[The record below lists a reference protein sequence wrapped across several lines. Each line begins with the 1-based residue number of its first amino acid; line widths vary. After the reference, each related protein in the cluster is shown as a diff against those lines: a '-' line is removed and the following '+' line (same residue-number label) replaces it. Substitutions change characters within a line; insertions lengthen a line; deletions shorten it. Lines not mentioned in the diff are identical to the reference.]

1 MQSPDAFLL
10 LGTHCPYCPAVLA
23 HLGDLLKRGVIGRL
37 EAVNLEQRPDVARE
51 MGVRGVPWVRLGP
64 FELSGNRSLAELE
77 SWARKAGSV
86 EGLADYFAERLGEGG
101 VQAVIGHLRRQPGD
115 FPALVRL
122 LGDADMKINVRVG
135 LGAVL
140 EEYAGSEL
148 LKQQVPAIGALTRHD
163 DARVRADAA
172 HYLALAGSDE
182 ALPWLR
188 ARLDDANA
196 DVREIAR
203 ESLDLLERRL
213 PA

>member
-1 MQSPDAFLL
+1 
-10 LGTHCPYCPAVLA
+10 VLA
-23 HLGDLLKRGVIGRL
+23 HLGDLLKRGVIGKL
-37 EAVNLEQRPDVARE
+37 EAANLEQRPDVAHAL
-51 MGVRGVPWVRLGP
+51 GVRGVPWVRIGP
-64 FELSGNRSLAELE
+64 FELPGNRSLAELE

-86 EGLADYFAERLGEGG
+86 EGMADYFAERLGEGG

-115 FPALVRL
+115 FAALVRL
-122 LGDADMKINVRVG
+122 LNDAEMKINVRVG
-135 LGAVL
+135 VGAVI

-148 LKQQVPAIGALTRHD
+148 LKRHVPAIGALTRHD

-172 HYLALAGSDE
+172 HYLALSGSEE

-188 ARLDDANA
+188 ACLDDASA

-203 ESLDLLERRL
+203 EGLDLLEPHH